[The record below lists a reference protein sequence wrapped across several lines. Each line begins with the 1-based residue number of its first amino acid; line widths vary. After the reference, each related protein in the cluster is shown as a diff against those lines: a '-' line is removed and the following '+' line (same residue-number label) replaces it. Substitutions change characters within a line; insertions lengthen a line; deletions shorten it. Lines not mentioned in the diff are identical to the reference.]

1 MACPQIH
8 VYHPDHTANQQLANQ
23 SKQLIITTMNT
34 LPSARVSS
42 IHLHPTEFGTPMQSV
57 NEIEV
62 VAGKG
67 IAGEPRYFGKISHR
81 TGQPSRRQVS
91 LIEREQ
97 IAEHAATLG
106 LQSIPPGAVRAN
118 IETTGIDLIQLIGK
132 QIQIGEA
139 VLFLYEARKPC
150 GQMDAICAGL
160 RALMEN
166 SRQGV
171 MAEVVRPGVIRC
183 QDLISCLATR

>member
-1 MACPQIH
+1 M
-8 VYHPDHTANQQLANQ
+8 TA
-23 SKQLIITTMNT
+23 MNT
-34 LPSARVSS
+34 TTARVAS
-42 IHLHPTEFGTPMQSV
+42 IHLHPAESGTPMQSV

-67 IAGEPRYFGKISHR
+67 IAGEPRYFGKISRR
-81 TGQPSRRQVS
+81 TGQPSRRHIS

-106 LQSIPPGAVRAN
+106 LQSIPPGVVRAN
-118 IETTGIDLIQLIGK
+118 IETTGINLVQLIGK
-132 QIQIGEA
+132 QVQIGNA

-150 GQMDAICAGL
+150 EQMNAICAGL
-160 RALMEN
+160 RDLMEN

-171 MAEVVRPGVIRC
+171 MAEVIRPGTIRC
-183 QDLISCLATR
+183 QDLILPA